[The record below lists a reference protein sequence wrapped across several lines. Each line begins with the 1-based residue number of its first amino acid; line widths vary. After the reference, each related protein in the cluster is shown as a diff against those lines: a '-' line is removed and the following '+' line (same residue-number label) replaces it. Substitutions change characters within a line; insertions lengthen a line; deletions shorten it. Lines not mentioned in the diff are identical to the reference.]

1 MFLTGTGVSFCAQQA
16 ASKLQSGSVTSEQL
30 THATFE
36 QISSTKP
43 LNAYVTL
50 CEEQALSQAQQSDKR
65 RKEGMWISH
74 IITVD
79 CLGTNFA
86 FYYSGKSRSIVDGVP
101 ISIKDNFCTEGFS
114 YVFYICYKFILVV
127 NIIFSFPVHN

>member
-1 MFLTGTGVSFCAQQA
+1 MSHFDCVYNVLELVLVVFYAHQA

-30 THATFE
+30 TRATFE

-50 CEEQALSQAQQSDKR
+50 CEEQALSQAQQSDTR
-65 RKEGMWISH
+65 RKEGMWNSH

-79 CLGTNFA
+79 CLGTNSFC
-86 FYYSGKSRSIVDGVP
+86 
-101 ISIKDNFCTEGFS
+101 NFVLC
-114 YVFYICYKFILVV
+114 
-127 NIIFSFPVHN
+127 